1 MGAGG
6 RINGELAFS
15 RVELGL
21 GVMKRS
27 WGKWCDVLNSAVLYA
42 REGVRL

>member
-15 RVELGL
+15 RVKLGL
-21 GVMKRS
+21 AVMKRS
-27 WGKWCDVLNSAVLYA
+27 WGDILNSAVLYA